1 MPPPHSLKHFL
12 IDKPFVDRGKCC
24 FDTNCVQRMLPGDIP
39 VTIWLDAVSFS
50 LSFATLVSLL
60 SLKIFASGDVVCA
73 VHEYGPSLRH
83 EGHLTLTREQKVN
96 LRFLRV
102 WRTTSV
108 TGNCFPHSAWIT
120 RCSLGAA
127 AMQVGTVAPS
137 ERSCSRVFEGV
148 RELTSLIRT
157 IRLYKPL

>member
-73 VHEYGPSLRH
+73 VHEYGPSLIH

-108 TGNCFPHSAWIT
+108 TGNCCPHSAWIT

-137 ERSCSRVFEGV
+137 ERSCSGCSRVSASYDCRV
-148 RELTSLIRT
+148 
-157 IRLYKPL
+157 